1 MSDAQRRPPAPFAM
15 PPLTRRSV
23 LATGA
28 AGLAAVYGL
37 SGCGD
42 DADDSS
48 GGGGGGAE
56 KASGTVSFGSNYS
69 DPVPK
74 KALQTVFDEFTTS
87 SSVKVDV
94 NTVDHNTFQ
103 EQINNYLQG
112 TPDDVFTWFAGYR
125 MQFFAQRGLAGDISD
140 VWEKIGGNM
149 SDAFKQASTLDG
161 KQYFIPFYYY
171 PWAVFYRKSVFEE
184 KGYEVPTTLDELKT
198 LGAKMKSDGLTPIAF
213 ADKDGWPA
221 MGTFDILNLRVNG
234 YEFHMQLMKGEASWQ
249 DPKVATVFETWKEL
263 LPFHAEGSLGRTWQ
277 DAAQTLNKDSGMYIL
292 GSFVGQQFEG
302 EALKD
307 LDFFPF
313 PEINSEHGQDAVEA
327 PIDGFMMAKSPKNE
341 AAAKAL
347 LEYLGGAEAQN
358 TYLKSDANNVAANN
372 EADSSGYNAIQKKAA
387 EMISGAKQISQFL
400 DRDTRPDFASTV
412 MIPALQQFIKTP
424 DDIDGLTKSIEQQKK
439 TIFV

>member
-149 SDAFKQASTLDG
+149 LGRLQAGVDAST
-161 KQYFIPFYYY
+161 
-171 PWAVFYRKSVFEE
+171 ASSTSCRS
-184 KGYEVPTTLDELKT
+184 TTT
-198 LGAKMKSDGLTPIAF
+198 RGPSSTARACSRRT
-213 ADKDGWPA
+213 
-221 MGTFDILNLRVNG
+221 
-234 YEFHMQLMKGEASWQ
+234 
-249 DPKVATVFETWKEL
+249 ATSR
-263 LPFHAEGSLGRTWQ
+263 PRTS
-277 DAAQTLNKDSGMYIL
+277 T
-292 GSFVGQQFEG
+292 
-302 EALKD
+302 
-307 LDFFPF
+307 
-313 PEINSEHGQDAVEA
+313 
-327 PIDGFMMAKSPKNE
+327 
-341 AAAKAL
+341 
-347 LEYLGGAEAQN
+347 
-358 TYLKSDANNVAANN
+358 
-372 EADSSGYNAIQKKAA
+372 SSKH
-387 EMISGAKQISQFL
+387 
-400 DRDTRPDFASTV
+400 
-412 MIPALQQFIKTP
+412 
-424 DDIDGLTKSIEQQKK
+424 
-439 TIFV
+439 